1 MKLLLQHNTVFKDG
15 DLAEAFLLG
24 LCLFSAG
31 NLDHKFKKSLCSVID
46 GLAAA
51 IGPASKS
58 IQPFFLSASWLFV
71 ASFKV
76 GAGAPNGVPRPVV
89 NRIMCAPAAV
99 MAVADTR
106 SLPGP

>member
-1 MKLLLQHNTVFKDG
+1 MEISRKPFSS
-15 DLAEAFLLG
+15 AF
-24 LCLFSAG
+24 CLFSAG
-31 NLDHKFKKSLCSVID
+31 NLDHKLQKSLRSIIN
-46 GLAAA
+46 GLAVSDRTG
-51 IGPASKS
+51 IEVDPA
-58 IQPFFLSASWLFV
+58 FFLSASWLFV